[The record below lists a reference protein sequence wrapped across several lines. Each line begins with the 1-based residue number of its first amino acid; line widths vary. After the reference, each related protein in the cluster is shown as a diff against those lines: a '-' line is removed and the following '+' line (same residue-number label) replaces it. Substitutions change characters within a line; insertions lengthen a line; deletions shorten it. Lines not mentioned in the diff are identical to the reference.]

1 MEQHESEQIMSTT
14 APGWLRGNVALI
26 TGGGSGI
33 GRAVAERYLAEGA
46 SVAIFGRDGAKL
58 QAVVDASA
66 DPSRMM
72 AIAGDVR
79 DADSLASAVTAV
91 VARFGKL
98 DTVVPN
104 AGIWDF
110 NRSLTRLSATE
121 LSASFDELFE
131 INVKGYL
138 LTVQAAWQELVA
150 SSGSVVMTL
159 SNASFHP
166 AGGGPV
172 YTAAK
177 FAARG
182 LVTQLAYELA
192 PKVRVNG
199 VAVGGMDTDL
209 RGPGSTGLENRT
221 IAESFARSEITGN
234 NPLIPLHHASVDPV
248 DFTGPYVLLASQ
260 ANAGNITGAIIPAD
274 GGIAV
279 RGFGTQAA
287 GGDHL

>member
-1 MEQHESEQIMSTT
+1 MSAT
-14 APGWLRGNVALI
+14 ARGWLEGNVALI

-46 SVAIFGRDGAKL
+46 KVAIFGRDASKL
-58 QAVVDASA
+58 QEVVDASA
-66 DPSRMM
+66 DPSRML

-79 DADSLASAVTAV
+79 NADSLAAAVSDV

-98 DTVVPN
+98 DTLVPN

-110 NRSLTRLSATE
+110 NRSLTRLSPTE
-121 LSASFDELFE
+121 LTESFDELFD

-138 LTVQAAWQELVA
+138 LTVQAAWKELVA
-150 SSGSVVMTL
+150 AQGSVVMTL

-209 RGPGSTGLENRT
+209 RGPSSVGL
-221 IAESFARSEITGN
+221 AERSISASFAKSEITGN

-248 DFTGPYVLLASQ
+248 DFTGPYVLLASG

-279 RGFGTQAA
+279 RGFGNKSA
-287 GGDHL
+287 GGDSL

>member
-1 MEQHESEQIMSTT
+1 MNNS
-14 APGWLRGNVALI
+14 APGWLEGNVALI

-33 GRAVAERYLAEGA
+33 GRAVADRYLAEGA
-46 SVAIFGRDGAKL
+46 SVAIFGRDQQKL
-58 QAVVDASA
+58 QSVVDASA
-66 DPSRMM
+66 NPERML
-72 AIAGDVR
+72 AISGDVR
-79 DADSLASAVTAV
+79 DSDSLMTAV
-91 VARFGKL
+91 EKVVRRFGKL

-110 NRSLTRLSATE
+110 NRSLTRLSPTE
-121 LSASFDELFE
+121 LSDTFDELFE

-138 LTVQAAWQELVA
+138 LTVQAAWKELVA
-150 SSGSVVMTL
+150 NEGSVVMTL

-166 AGGGPV
+166 AGGGPI

-209 RGPGSTGLENRT
+209 RGPDSIGMQERSIG
-221 IAESFARSEITGN
+221 ASFAKSTVTGD
-234 NPLIPLHHASVDPV
+234 NPLIPIHHASVDPV
-248 DFTGPYVLLASQ
+248 DFTGSYVLLASS

-279 RGFGTQAA
+279 RGFGTKSA

>member
-1 MEQHESEQIMSTT
+1 MSTT
-14 APGWLRGNVALI
+14 AKGWLEGNVALI

-46 SVAIFGRDGAKL
+46 KVAIFGRDASKL
-58 QAVVDASA
+58 QEVVDASA
-66 DPSRMM
+66 DPSRML

-79 DADSLASAVTAV
+79 NADSLAAAVSEV

-98 DTVVPN
+98 DTLVPN

-110 NRSLTRLSATE
+110 NRSLTRLSPTE
-121 LSASFDELFE
+121 LNESFDELFE

-138 LTVQAAWQELVA
+138 LTVQAAWKELVA
-150 SSGSVVMTL
+150 AQGSVVMTL

-209 RGPGSTGLENRT
+209 RGPSSMGL
-221 IAESFARSEITGN
+221 AERSISASFAKSEITGN

-248 DFTGPYVLLASQ
+248 DFTGSYVLLASG

-279 RGFGTQAA
+279 RGFGNKSA
-287 GGDHL
+287 GGDSL